1 MIYVSILFL
10 GSPQPTMPVPVTPT
24 YSAPRVV
31 NGWTVD
37 EQIYKSKQWLK
48 QRNQQMFPPSRG
60 GGHMT

>member
-1 MIYVSILFL
+1 
-10 GSPQPTMPVPVTPT
+10 MPVPVTPT
-24 YSAPRVV
+24 YPAPRVV